1 MYYLSKKTQKLVAKA
16 LVVTSIASMG
26 AGINIIN
33 DQPLIAMADTIS
45 IGTPEGYN
53 ESDYQQLVAFL
64 SQTDSNGITNAKKC
78 GIELNQKGI
87 DSLFMDESEFLS
99 EIQKAQEND
108 PNDGVNNYLNAR
120 PIIIWKDTD
129 NVKELYKI
137 YMRGLQLNGDI
148 RFNNCQSLKVLHL
161 GGNFTVKDEFGKSDN
176 YKSISVSNCNNLEEL
191 RLANSNLSNLTL
203 DNLAQVK
210 FVDISCNPIT
220 SFDFS
225 KLTSIESL
233 NLSKTNLSDIDISN
247 MNSLSNLM
255 YGDSNIKNIKT
266 GESNKAA
273 LRWIYANDVNTID
286 ITDLK
291 NLEFYFVSNECEGN
305 LDISKTN
312 ITRDKNLRI
321 NKLNLASLTTAN
333 YSVKANDG
341 RFKYY
346 SFVIGA
352 DEYVGSDKYLESTLE
367 LQNVSEG
374 KIGKWVL
381 MSRLDGSVKTV
392 YGDTIAVAELNGCDV
407 EVNEVNVSIPEVKDI
422 NVIEGTSVKDLS
434 LPKTLDVTIDDSFTT
449 SAAVKWDTGNYKK
462 SPGTYNLN
470 GTVTLLNTTYV
481 SNKFKTSVNV
491 VVDKAPEETKIIRGS
506 VTNTLSVNYGTP
518 VEDLNLP
525 KTIEII
531 LSDKTTT
538 SAAVTWDTRSYNG
551 NVAKEYKLQG
561 EITLPDG
568 ITNPNGVKASINV
581 VVKEKPPIT
590 ATVTSVL
597 KLGDIRVANGTPIQD
612 VSLPKTV
619 VVMLS
624 KDNTPSLAAVS
635 WNVDSY
641 NGNIANT
648 YRLTGTLSLPE
659 GITNPKNLKA
669 SINVIV
675 GENKHETTGA
685 AVTLEISGVP
695 EEGETLIANL
705 LDEDGN
711 EFTTDAAVKYKWY
724 RLDNL
729 DSDFNNLIGK
739 NKDYKISKND
749 IGKYIGVCVKTAK
762 KYFTAVVGKISGT
775 SSDNNTTNDD
785 TAALNTAYNLVKAK
799 LDSITYTNTTTKD
812 NIVSILNSL
821 TLPNGISVSITDSKL
836 VKATYSK
843 EGRFTLNI
851 KLESTNGGSKEFD
864 YVGNISKIKSSST
877 SSGSGGSGGGSSSGG
892 SSSSG
897 SYSSSNNSLDSGNS
911 NVTIQTELVKDNNGS
926 LDYNKE
932 AGTKAAGWSQ
942 NADGKWYYNKEDGT
956 KATGWLQNTDG
967 KWYYL
972 NSDGSMK
979 TGWANVNEK
988 WYYLNSDGSMKT
1000 GWANVNGKWYYLNS
1014 DGSMK
1019 TGWLKNSDGSWYYL
1033 NSDGSM
1039 AANTTIN
1046 GYELD
1051 KTGKMV

>member
-1 MYYLSKKTQKLVAKA
+1 M
-16 LVVTSIASMG
+16 
-26 AGINIIN
+26 
-33 DQPLIAMADTIS
+33 
-45 IGTPEGYN
+45 
-53 ESDYQQLVAFL
+53 
-64 SQTDSNGITNAKKC
+64 
-78 GIELNQKGI
+78 
-87 DSLFMDESEFLS
+87 
-99 EIQKAQEND
+99 
-108 PNDGVNNYLNAR
+108 
-120 PIIIWKDTD
+120 
-129 NVKELYKI
+129 
-137 YMRGLQLNGDI
+137 
-148 RFNNCQSLKVLHL
+148 
-161 GGNFTVKDEFGKSDN
+161 
-176 YKSISVSNCNNLEEL
+176 
-191 RLANSNLSNLTL
+191 
-203 DNLAQVK
+203 
-210 FVDISCNPIT
+210 
-220 SFDFS
+220 
-225 KLTSIESL
+225 
-233 NLSKTNLSDIDISN
+233 
-247 MNSLSNLM
+247 
-255 YGDSNIKNIKT
+255 
-266 GESNKAA
+266 
-273 LRWIYANDVNTID
+273 
-286 ITDLK
+286 
-291 NLEFYFVSNECEGN
+291 
-305 LDISKTN
+305 
-312 ITRDKNLRI
+312 
-321 NKLNLASLTTAN
+321 
-333 YSVKANDG
+333 
-341 RFKYY
+341 
-346 SFVIGA
+346 
-352 DEYVGSDKYLESTLE
+352 
-367 LQNVSEG
+367 
-374 KIGKWVL
+374 
-381 MSRLDGSVKTV
+381 
-392 YGDTIAVAELNGCDV
+392 
-407 EVNEVNVSIPEVKDI
+407 
-422 NVIEGTSVKDLS
+422 
-434 LPKTLDVTIDDSFTT
+434 
-449 SAAVKWDTGNYKK
+449 
-462 SPGTYNLN
+462 
-470 GTVTLLNTTYV
+470 

-525 KTIEII
+525 KTVEII

-590 ATVTSVL
+590 ATVTSVS
-597 KLGDIRVANGTPIQD
+597 KLEDIRVANGTPIQD

-635 WNVDSY
+635 WNVDPY

-711 EFTTDAAVKYKWY
+711 EFTTDAAVKYNWY

-739 NKDYKISKND
+739 NKDYQISKND

-785 TAALNTAYNLVKAK
+785 TAALNTAYDLVKAK

-836 VKATYSK
+836 VEATYSK
-843 EGRFTLNI
+843 EGKFTLNI

-864 YVGNISKIKSSST
+864 YARNISKLKSSST
-877 SSGSGGSGGGSSSGG
+877 SSGSGGSGGG

-897 SYSSSNNSLDSGNS
+897 SYSSSNNSLDSGKS
-911 NVTIQTELVKDNNGS
+911 HVTIQTELVKDNNGS

-972 NSDGSMK
+972 NSDGYMK

-1000 GWANVNGKWYYLNS
+1000 GWANVNEKWYYLNS

-1046 GYELD
+1046 GYKLD
-1051 KTGKMV
+1051 KTGKMVW